1 MTMTF
6 FGKILS
12 LVSKKRILATR
23 VFAGLL
29 IMLLLLTDSR
39 WAQYSFMGSVFELV
53 GLILVTAGAF
63 GRLWASLYISGYK
76 VQHLIREGPY
86 SIVRNPL
93 YFFSFFG
100 AIGIALAAKSFLLT
114 AMVAIAFLLYYP
126 LVVVREEKK
135 LADLH
140 GEEYARYARQ
150 TPRFIPNFAS
160 YQEPETYRVNVR
172 KHQQA
177 FLDASF
183 FIWIYGIVQVV
194 ETLHASG
201 LLPVLFKIP

>member
-1 MTMTF
+1 MTF